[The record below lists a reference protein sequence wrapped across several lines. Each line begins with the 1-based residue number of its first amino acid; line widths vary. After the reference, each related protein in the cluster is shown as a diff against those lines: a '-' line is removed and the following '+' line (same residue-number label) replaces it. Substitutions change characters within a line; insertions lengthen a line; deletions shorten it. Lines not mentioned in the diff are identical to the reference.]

1 MSIINL
7 ADVDLDVADRDQV
20 LEAINHISASI
31 ITDTGIK
38 KHNTGIY
45 VQNIPTDPITGFSSI
60 DYKKAEE
67 LGYFK
72 LDILNLNVY
81 KDIRNEEHLVKLVEA
96 EPMWELLEHKEVVE
110 KLYHIHNHFDI
121 VSKMK
126 PQSIDQLAMVLALI
140 RPGKR
145 HLLNKSWN
153 EIEKEIWIKD
163 DNDKYTFKKAHSY
176 GYAHVIVMQMNLL
189 LEEVGNV

>member
-1 MSIINL
+1 MTKSFGDI
-7 ADVDLDVADRDQV
+7 DLDCSDRDQV
-20 LEAINHISASI
+20 LELINHIPASI
-31 ITDTGIK
+31 IKDGFIE
-38 KHNTGIY
+38 KHNTGVY
-45 VQNIPTDPITGFSSI
+45 VQNIPTDPITGLCSL

-96 EPMWELLEHKEVVE
+96 APMWELLEHKEVVE

-126 PQSIDQLAMVLALI
+126 PQSIEQLAMVLALI

-153 EIEKEIWIKD
+153 EIEREIWIKD
-163 DNDKYTFKKAHSY
+163 DNDKYAFKKSHSF